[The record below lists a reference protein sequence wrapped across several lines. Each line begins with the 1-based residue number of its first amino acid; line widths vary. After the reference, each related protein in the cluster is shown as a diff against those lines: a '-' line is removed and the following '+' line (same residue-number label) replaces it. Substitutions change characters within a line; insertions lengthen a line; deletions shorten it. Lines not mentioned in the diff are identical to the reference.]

1 MQDTQSLL
9 QKKLRPHR
17 LNTFFGHARRRTQPH
32 QPLTNRTGMPL
43 RRRYIYISPIITAS
57 MRDAQLLPG
66 RSEECTLPHRVCCVW
81 RGASQPPSTHPC
93 SSPAICIPSPLS
105 AQPARLQR
113 GGRNGMKR
121 TTARLQPPCL
131 HSAPCPLGSG
141 GRERRESGCT
151 ASPSQRMCC
160 PWRDA
165 CFSLLCTQHRTQ
177 LLRHA
182 PLSPARSPSPQ
193 PPRTHAAPLLPA
205 PPHPAPPGPPL
216 HPSLSP
222 AVALPLSARLSSTLR
237 PCSGLEHAPS
247 RAAHTGLCSVRP
259 C

>member
-1 MQDTQSLL
+1 
-9 QKKLRPHR
+9 
-17 LNTFFGHARRRTQPH
+17 
-32 QPLTNRTGMPL
+32 
-43 RRRYIYISPIITAS
+43 

-141 GRERRESGCT
+141 GRASERGERVAALRPPVSECAARGET
-151 ASPSQRMCC
+151 RVSPSSAHSIALSCC
-160 PWRDA
+160 
-165 CFSLLCTQHRTQ
+165 
-177 LLRHA
+177 A
-182 PLSPARSPSPQ
+182 PRLSR
-193 PPRTHAAPLLPA
+193 PPV
-205 PPHPAPPGPPL
+205 PPL
-216 HPSLSP
+216 HSRHAHTLLLCCLPHPTPHLLALRCTPPSPPPWRSRCLHASLPPSAPAAALSMPRRVQLTPVSALSAPADPSLMPPSSH
-222 AVALPLSARLSSTLR
+222 ALRSWWEKKEQSV
-237 PCSGLEHAPS
+237 S
-247 RAAHTGLCSVRP
+247 RCTES
-259 C
+259 